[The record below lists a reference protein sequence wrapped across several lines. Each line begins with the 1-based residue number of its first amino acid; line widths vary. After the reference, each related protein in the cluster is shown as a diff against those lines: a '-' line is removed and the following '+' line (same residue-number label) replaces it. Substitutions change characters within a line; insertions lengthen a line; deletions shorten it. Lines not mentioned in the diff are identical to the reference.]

1 MIVLFTLVGFA
12 AAEKPACHEEVAA
25 AAAAEDSIYAMPAAL
40 VDQAGRKVDLG
51 VGRGHPVMITMF
63 YGSCTSACP
72 MIIAKIRDIEA
83 GLSDAERA
91 DLRVV
96 MVSFDPAR
104 DTPAALAEVATAHHL
119 DPRWSLVTGDD
130 DAVREISAVLG
141 VKYKRRAN
149 GDFDHS
155 SVIAVL
161 DREGVI
167 VHRVTDLGDASGEAL
182 AALRKR

>member
-25 AAAAEDSIYAMPAAL
+25 SAAAEDSIYGLSAAL
-40 VDQAGRKVDLG
+40 VDQTGRKADLG
-51 VGRGHPVMITMF
+51 VGRGHPVLVTMF

-104 DTPAALAEVATAHHL
+104 DTPEALARVATAHHL
-119 DPRWSLVTGDD
+119 DPRWSLLTGDA

-141 VKYKRRAN
+141 VKYKRRSN
-149 GDFDHS
+149 GDYDHS

-167 VHRVTDLGDASGEAL
+167 VHRVTDLGAPAEAAA
-182 AALRKR
+182 AALRNG